1 MICASGS
8 RFSGACVKIC
18 LYRVAKYFKAL
29 RRMVGFRFIFSTL
42 RRLKISEWIK
52 FNLRQILRQRNPMTC
67 NELCL
72 AGLKS

>member
-8 RFSGACVKIC
+8 RFSGVCVKIY

-29 RRMVGFRFIFSTL
+29 RRMVVFSFVFSTL
-42 RRLKISEWIK
+42 HRLKIPEWIK
-52 FNLRQILRQRNPMTC
+52 SDLRQILRQHNTMNC